1 MTIVRQI
8 EEKNK
13 DEEVTMPVHVPV
25 PVPVVVATEVKTH
38 IEDHNVQGNNN
49 RDHAEWGT
57 ANAVATTAETQV
69 VDHTAQINNQR
80 DREWGT
86 AKFVGPLTWC
96 VCTVWSICGIVLVL
110 VPFGLVAFFCPC
122 DDKKVYRVDGKYYDE
137 NDNYLGD
144 GKKVTGIRRRSFR
157 PTYRH

>member
-49 RDHAEWGT
+49 RDHA
-57 ANAVATTAETQV
+57 
-69 VDHTAQINNQR
+69 
-80 DREWGT
+80 EWGT